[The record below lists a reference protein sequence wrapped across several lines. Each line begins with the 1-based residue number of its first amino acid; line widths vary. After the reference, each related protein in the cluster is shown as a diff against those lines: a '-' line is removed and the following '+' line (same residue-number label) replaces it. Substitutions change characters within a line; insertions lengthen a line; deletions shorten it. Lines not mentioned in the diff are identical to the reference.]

1 MMAKNGQ
8 RLGELLLGA
17 DVITKRQLAKAC
29 QKQVQGDKRKLG
41 DILVEMGYITIA
53 DLTDAMLNTRHEE
66 PVIEEKI
73 VVQPKQAIDISQDA
87 VMKTKFALDVKTMI
101 AAATGIASLV
111 GMWYMLQADIQEAKE
126 LPKIGNIYDSEY
138 PSRPGGYNWPRSYE
152 QYKDQVGQLQDDMDQ
167 VFETLEEYEE
177 EYPSRPEGYNWPR
190 SYEQYKDQVGTLQ
203 DDMDQVFE
211 TMEELE
217 EIIKD
222 LRKEINS
229 LERRKRDK

>member
-8 RLGELLLGA
+8 RLGELLLEA
-17 DVITKRQLAKAC
+17 DVITRRQLAKAC

-41 DILVEMGYITIA
+41 DILIELGYITVA
-53 DLTDAMLNTRHEE
+53 DLTDVMLNTRHAE

-126 LPKIGNIYDSEY
+126 LPKIGNIYESEY

-177 EYPSRPEGYNWPR
+177 VIEDLEKIVNNLRV
-190 SYEQYKDQVGTLQ
+190 QVA
-203 DDMDQVFE
+203 
-211 TMEELE
+211 
-217 EIIKD
+217 
-222 LRKEINS
+222 N
-229 LERRKRDK
+229 KRDK

>member
-8 RLGELLLGA
+8 RLGELLLEA

-41 DILVEMGYITIA
+41 DILIEMGYITIA
-53 DLTDAMLNTRHEE
+53 DLTDVMLNTRHAE

-177 EYPSRPEGYNWPR
+177 AIE
-190 SYEQYKDQVGTLQ
+190 D
-203 DDMDQVFE
+203 
-211 TMEELE
+211 LE
-217 EIIKD
+217 KIVND
-222 LRKEINS
+222 LRVQVAN
-229 LERRKRDK
+229 KRDK